1 MANSIA
7 TITKYMTSALD
18 TVLATESKTAILE
31 RNQAFVRYDF
41 KNARIVKILDM
52 VMDGLSNYYRG
63 NTTTADSGRTNY
75 NASGVHGDGYKV
87 GNVKETWTD
96 YPMTYDRGR
105 QFQIDEMDDEETA
118 GLTIG
123 NILKE
128 FVRTQIVPEIDAT
141 RFAIIA
147 GNTYKS
153 LGNKVV
159 ETPTANDIYDKFVD
173 GFTWLSNHEVPSE
186 DQVLFINPSINA
198 LLQKSD
204 KLTRF
209 ISQGDFKSER
219 GIDFRLKA
227 FDGRA
232 LVEVP
237 QSRFMTE
244 ISLTDNGFAPSAGA
258 KAINYM
264 ICSKRCVVPVVKLYK
279 TKIFGPEVN
288 QDFDG
293 YKVNVRLYHD
303 CFIPK
308 NKVIGSYVS
317 VSTTE
322 AKAVGNVLNV
332 ALKKT
337 SVADTYHL
345 VAHYTQPAGK
355 LGRVIWGASAFT
367 LGATASGSQLNNVVA
382 DGADFKV
389 GTSATKAF
397 FALVDDSNTII
408 ATSAEVALNN
418 LD

>member
-96 YPMTYDRGR
+96 YQMTYDRGR

-159 ETPTANDIYDKFVD
+159 ETPTADDIYDKFVD

-186 DQVLFINPSINA
+186 DQVLFVNPSINA

-337 SVADTYHL
+337 SAADTYHL

-355 LGRVIWGASAFT
+355 LGRVIWGTTAFT
-367 LGATASGSQLNNVVA
+367 LGATANGSQLANVVA

-389 GTSATKAF
+389 GTNATKEF

-408 ATSAEVALNN
+408 ATSAEVSLTN

>member
-31 RNQAFVRYDF
+31 RNQAFVKYDF
-41 KNARIVKILDM
+41 KNAKIVKILDM

-63 NTTTADSGRTNY
+63 NTTTAESGRTNY
-75 NASGVHGDGYKV
+75 NANGVHGDGYKV
-87 GNVKETWTD
+87 GNVKDTWTD
-96 YPMTYDRGR
+96 YTMRFDRGR

-159 ETPTANDIYDKFVD
+159 ETPTADDIYDKFVD
-173 GFTWLSNHEVPSE
+173 GFAWLSNHEVPSE
-186 DQVLFINPSINA
+186 DQVLFVNPSINA

-209 ISQGDFKSER
+209 ITQSDFKSER
-219 GIDFRLKA
+219 GVDFRLKA

-237 QSRFMTE
+237 QSRFFTE
-244 ISLTDNGFAPSAGA
+244 ITLMENGFAPSAGA

-279 TKIFGPEVN
+279 TKIFSPEVN

-322 AKAVGNVLNV
+322 AKAVGNVLSV

-337 SVADTYHL
+337 AVADTYNL

-355 LGRVIWGASAFT
+355 LGRVIWGAAAFS
-367 LGATASGSQLNNVVA
+367 LGATATGDQLANVIEDGS
-382 DGADFKV
+382 DFAVTAK
-389 GTSATKAF
+389 ATKAY
-397 FALVDDSNTII
+397 FALVDDSNAII
-408 ATSAEVALNN
+408 ATSAEVSLAD

>member
-63 NTTTADSGRTNY
+63 NTTSADSGRTNY
-75 NASGVHGDGYKV
+75 YSSGGHGQEYNV
-87 GNVKETWTD
+87 GHVKETWTD

-147 GNTYKS
+147 ANTYKS

-159 ETPTANDIYDKFVD
+159 ETPTADDIYDKFVD

-186 DQVLFINPSINA
+186 DQVLFVNPSINA

-337 SVADTYHL
+337 SAADTYHL
-345 VAHYTQPAGK
+345 VAHDTQPAGK
-355 LGRVIWGASAFT
+355 LGRVIWGTTAFT
-367 LGATASGSQLNNVVA
+367 LGATANGSQLANVVA

-389 GTSATKAF
+389 GTNATKEF

-408 ATSAEVALNN
+408 ATSAEVSLTN

>member
-1 MANSIA
+1 M
-7 TITKYMTSALD
+7 L
-18 TVLATESKTAILE
+18 
-31 RNQAFVRYDF
+31 FV
-41 KNARIVKILDM
+41 
-52 VMDGLSNYYRG
+52 
-63 NTTTADSGRTNY
+63 
-75 NASGVHGDGYKV
+75 
-87 GNVKETWTD
+87 
-96 YPMTYDRGR
+96 
-105 QFQIDEMDDEETA
+105 
-118 GLTIG
+118 
-123 NILKE
+123 
-128 FVRTQIVPEIDAT
+128 
-141 RFAIIA
+141 
-147 GNTYKS
+147 
-153 LGNKVV
+153 
-159 ETPTANDIYDKFVD
+159 
-173 GFTWLSNHEVPSE
+173 
-186 DQVLFINPSINA
+186 NPSINA

-355 LGRVIWGASAFT
+355 LGRVIWGTTAFT
-367 LGATASGSQLNNVVA
+367 LGATATSTQLNNVVA

-389 GTSATKAF
+389 GASATKEY
-397 FALVDDSNTII
+397 FALVDDNNTII
-408 ATSAEVALNN
+408 ATSAEVGLTD

>member
-63 NTTTADSGRTNY
+63 NTTSADSGRTNY

-141 RFAIIA
+141 RFSIIA

-159 ETPTANDIYDKFVD
+159 ETPTADDIYDKFVD

-186 DQVLFINPSINA
+186 DQVLFVNPSINA

-337 SVADTYHL
+337 SAADTYHL

-355 LGRVIWGASAFT
+355 LGRVIWGTTAFT
-367 LGATASGSQLNNVVA
+367 LGATANGSQLANVVA

-389 GTSATKAF
+389 GTNETKEF

-408 ATSAEVALNN
+408 ATSAEVSLTN

>member
-31 RNQAFVRYDF
+31 RNQAFVKYDF

-96 YPMTYDRGR
+96 YPMRYDRGR

-159 ETPTANDIYDKFVD
+159 ETPTADDIYDKFVD

-209 ISQGDFKSER
+209 ITQADFKSER

-237 QSRFMTE
+237 QSRFFTE
-244 ISLTDNGFAPSAGA
+244 ITLMENGFAPSTGA

-322 AKAVGNVLNV
+322 AKAVGNVLSV

-337 SVADTYHL
+337 SVADTYNL

-355 LGRVIWGASAFT
+355 LGRVIWGTTAFT
-367 LGATASGSQLNNVVA
+367 LGTTATSSQLQNVIE
-382 DGADFKV
+382 DGSDFKV
-389 GTSATKAF
+389 GASATKEY

-408 ATSAEVALNN
+408 ATSAEVSLAN